1 MYTKVN
7 NLKYIQCEVN
17 TFLFLYKKTHER
29 IHYIFLFNLFI
40 LKRDNNNNLIVKTK
54 RVEHLRIIIII
65 YWEKKNHK
73 ESRYKKIFY
82 GDNEM
87 PPKIRNLHRT
97 KM

>member
-54 RVEHLRIIIII
+54 RVEHLGIIIII
-65 YWEKKNHK
+65 YWEKETIKNPDI
-73 ESRYKKIFY
+73 KKSFTEI
-82 GDNEM
+82 
-87 PPKIRNLHRT
+87 T
-97 KM
+97 KCHLK